1 MKNKLP
7 IIILSIALL
16 ISLGGN
22 VYLILN
28 QSALNNQLTEV
39 QNRVTDDNNQIAA
52 LKGQIADYESLQSQ
66 FADLQE
72 QLSQKEEQITTLES
86 TMADLEK
93 QIEENSYLF
102 EAKALWSDNNLS
114 EELECNEETFNET
127 YMGLRESG
135 KTPDEAY
142 AEATEMFKPTP
153 QPQPQQPAEQKPQQQ
168 QPSEQKPAEQKPAEQ
183 PQQPSN
189 DGYDHAPTNQPGG
202 MPAGSGGTR
211 DNSLTED
218 VIPGTLGVGSFE

>member
-1 MKNKLP
+1 MRKKL
-7 IIILSIALL
+7 IILTLFSVIILSSCGKTEPT
-16 ISLGGN
+16 ISNSTPEPTATIEPTESPEPDDTAKLG
-22 VYLILN
+22 
-28 QSALNNQLTEV
+28 T
-39 QNRVTDDNNQIAA
+39 TDT
-52 LKGQIADYESLQSQ
+52 GYIADTTEIQEEPELEGNGTGYHLNES
-66 FADLQE
+66 
-72 QLSQKEEQITTLES
+72 
-86 TMADLEK
+86 
-93 QIEENSYLF
+93 ENNYLA

-183 PQQPSN
+183 KPAEQPQQPSN

-202 MPAGSGGTR
+202 MPAGSSTGR
-211 DNSLTED
+211 NNSLTED
-218 VIPGTLGVGSFE
+218 GNGGAAAGMVGNFE

>member
-1 MKNKLP
+1 MKNRLP

-16 ISLGGN
+16 VSLGGN

-39 QNRVTDDNNQIAA
+39 QNQVTDDNNQIAV
-52 LKGQIADYESLQSQ
+52 LKGQIADYESLQFQ
-66 FADLQE
+66 LADLQE

-142 AEATEMFKPTP
+142 AEATEMFKPQP
-153 QPQPQQPAEQKPQQQ
+153 QPQQQQPQQPAEQKPQQPSTDNSGNSGDEVPT
-168 QPSEQKPAEQKPAEQ
+168 QPNTGAM
-183 PQQPSN
+183 
-189 DGYDHAPTNQPGG
+189 PGG
-202 MPAGSGGTR
+202 TFGDGSIPMGSAGDGSGSRGMFG
-211 DNSLTED
+211 D
-218 VIPGTLGVGSFE
+218 FE